1 MKLSADLNSNEGLRN
16 LNRKPPTGSI
26 IRVSQMFDNEMS
38 VSKEKK
44 MVYFISLFFS
54 AAPQK

>member
-1 MKLSADLNSNEGLRN
+1 MNLSANMNSNEGLRS
-16 LNRKPPTGSI
+16 LSRKPPTGSI